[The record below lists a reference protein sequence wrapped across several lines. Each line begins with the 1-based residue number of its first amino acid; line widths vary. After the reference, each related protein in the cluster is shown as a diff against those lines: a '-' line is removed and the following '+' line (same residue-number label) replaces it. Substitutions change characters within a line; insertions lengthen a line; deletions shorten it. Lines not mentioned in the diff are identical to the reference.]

1 MDTSGTSRRKLHCN
15 TTRMLSRLPKPRL
28 EVLYDPTVSVLTVCS
43 TSPSDVYAR
52 SLVHT
57 LRTLVDRMNAF
68 AFCTP
73 LDPIVPMDTEHGSV
87 PVTPAVAEVLHQME
101 VHSVHM
107 NDTQPL
113 RDELIDR
120 GSDPESK
127 CASDRSVCADAS
139 EPPFP
144 PCDEWTCRVCERPV
158 SPGHMICHVCRQQQ
172 ARCFDCL
179 STIWNGEETLVR
191 DGRTLCWSCLAQ
203 YQGEEGNRVSR
214 FW

>member
-1 MDTSGTSRRKLHCN
+1 
-15 TTRMLSRLPKPRL
+15 MLSRLPKPRL

-52 SLVHT
+52 SLIHT
-57 LRTLVDRMNAF
+57 LRTLVDRVNAI
-68 AFCTP
+68 AFCSP
-73 LDPIVPMDTEHGSV
+73 LDPILPMDTEGERV
-87 PVTPAVAEVLHQME
+87 PASSEVPEVLHQME
-101 VHSVHM
+101 VETVHM
-107 NDTQPL
+107 SPTQPL
-113 RDELIDR
+113 RDALIGG
-120 GSDPESK
+120 GSRSESK
-127 CASDRSVCADAS
+127 ADSDRSVSYDAP

-144 PCDEWTCRVCERPV
+144 PCDDWTCRVCERPV
-158 SPGHMICHVCRQQQ
+158 SPGHVICHVCRQQQ

-179 STIWNGEETLVR
+179 SSIWNGEETLVR